1 MGRERMLLKFE
12 IYFDAFVT
20 EWKLFRKY
28 KKCFD
33 QIFCSIEKA
42 VYINIFPLTNGTQV
56 CIYFSIYLLM
66 LIIHE

>member
-1 MGRERMLLKFE
+1 MLLKFE

-42 VYINIFPLTNGTQV
+42 VYKYI
-56 CIYFSIYLLM
+56 SIDKWNAGLYLFLYLL
-66 LIIHE
+66 INANYS